1 LISIV
6 KDFPTKYIK
15 CNNLCI
21 TPKTYVYLKISY
33 INYTNNENIE
43 IFDSYDFFDDLYFDY
58 LLGRNKYIE
67 ILRNLDYN
75 LELLF
80 VKNKLCLPKYKN
92 GTFNNCYKIIYDA
105 ITNTYK
111 CAECINKSFIID
123 PETNSCILI
132 NNNDNQDYYLDKYNC
147 LLENIGNSSYP
158 IYSCRECY
166 NNSHLLVRNED
177 NIKYCKLKNDPN
189 IKFCTE
195 ANSNTYYINTLYNCT
210 KCSYN
215 FLPYYSEFFDRKICQ
230 NIFEEIIT
238 EKKYLWNYMKEL
250 NMLKQQEKEFVK
262 NFTPDGKKCY
272 KCDNE
277 DVGMIGCEGACNY
290 SIKRNDILKCENKCK
305 KGYIEIR
312 EGICEPCEIYNKGCY
327 ECHYENKYPKNYIKL
342 KRKRR
347 FVCDYCEEGFIQKED
362 KCISC
367 DDLDLNDCE
376 KCEID
381 QINNDKYICTK
392 CNEYSILLEN
402 NTCLRCDDNNKFQN
416 NNKCYY
422 CNDTDNNGIKG
433 CSKCEKNKNKII
445 CQLCDFGYI

>member
-147 LLENIGNSSYP
+147 LIENIGNSSYP
-158 IYSCRECY
+158 IYSCRDCY

-215 FLPYYSEFFDRKICQ
+215 FLPYYSEFFGRKICQ

-238 EKKYLWNYMKEL
+238 EKKISLEL
-250 NMLKQQEKEFVK
+250 YEGIEYVK
-262 NFTPDGKKCY
+262 ATGK
-272 KCDNE
+272 
-277 DVGMIGCEGACNY
+277 
-290 SIKRNDILKCENKCK
+290 
-305 KGYIEIR
+305 
-312 EGICEPCEIYNKGCY
+312 GICEK
-327 ECHYENKYPKNYIKL
+327 
-342 KRKRR
+342 
-347 FVCDYCEEGFIQKED
+347 F
-362 KCISC
+362 
-367 DDLDLNDCE
+367 
-376 KCEID
+376 
-381 QINNDKYICTK
+381 
-392 CNEYSILLEN
+392 YSRWKKVL
-402 NTCLRCDDNNKFQN
+402 
-416 NNKCYY
+416 
-422 CNDTDNNGIKG
+422 
-433 CSKCEKNKNKII
+433 
-445 CQLCDFGYI
+445 